1 MAARVMKVWID
12 AAAPAAHERLF
23 GLTLVERARRALA
36 RLRPAPEVVV
46 SAEQGPAGD
55 RLARFLAAESGLVLV
70 LDGRDVVDP
79 RVLGPLA
86 ASDRP
91 LAAAFAEGARAVVIH
106 AGDRDRIAGAADLD
120 AIAERL
126 AGVVEPFDP
135 AAVPSFVV
143 NLRRDVPAYGWRL
156 ADAPSR
162 ERCARALFRANYKGS
177 TDFLTK
183 WVYPPLVWRLTR
195 WAGAARLH
203 PNWITLAG
211 VVLAFAAVPLFAMG
225 AWLPGL
231 ACAYAMSVL
240 DSVDG
245 KLARLT
251 LTDSA
256 LGNLLDH
263 GLDIVHPPLW
273 YFAWAWALSGSGAA
287 SAIVLAGI
295 WLCVVYVLDRLI
307 LMVAKARFK
316 RGLHAMTPLDGAVRT
331 VIARRNVNLVIMT
344 VGLALGHGTAAFL
357 VVLGWHVLTALWHGA
372 RTLWLIAR
380 PPRREPLSPRPAAP

>member
-1 MAARVMKVWID
+1 MKVWID
-12 AAAPAAHERLF
+12 AADTAARERLF

-36 RLRPAPEVVV
+36 RLAPAPTVIV
-46 SAEQGPAGD
+46 STEAGAAGD
-55 RLARFLAAESGLVLV
+55 RLLRDLAGSTGPVLV

-79 RVLGPLA
+79 RVIAHLA
-86 ASDRP
+86 AG
-91 LAAAFAEGARAVVIH
+91 AAPRAVALPEGARLALVR
-106 AGDRDRIAGAADLD
+106 AEDLALAAGAADVD
-120 AIAERL
+120 AVVDRL
-126 AGVVEPFDP
+126 RAAGRVADFDAQGLP
-135 AAVPSFVV
+135 GFVV
-143 NLRRDVPAYGWRL
+143 NLRREVPAYGYRL
-156 ADAPSR
+156 TDEAAR
-162 ERCARALFRANYKGS
+162 ARCARAMFRANYKGS

-195 WAGAARLH
+195 WAGDARLH
-203 PNWITLAG
+203 PNLVTVAG
-211 VVLAFAAVPLFAMG
+211 IVLAFAAVPLFAMG
-225 AWLPGL
+225 AWVPGL

-251 LTDSA
+251 LTDSP

-273 YFAWAWALSGSGAA
+273 YFAWAWALSGQGAA
-287 SAIVLAGI
+287 SAIVLAGV

-344 VGLALGHGTAAFL
+344 VGLALGHGATAFV
-357 VVLGWHVLTALWHGA
+357 VVLAWHVLTALWHGA
-372 RTLWLIAR
+372 RTLWLSVR
-380 PPRREPLSPRPAAP
+380 PPRPLSATAGRP